1 MNRWR
6 SITLPLSF
14 AVLGVVLGVTP
25 GCEGISGPSEREKKI
40 AAEQA
45 IIKSYSEEVPKAD
58 ALLKQFLDA
67 WKIAN
72 EKKDL
77 KTYKDDLETN
87 VLPALDRFL
96 TAASA
101 MPAASEE
108 LKAIHVP
115 LIAAY
120 KAAQATLANFTK
132 VVTEATM
139 DGEYAKVL
147 GAMDE
152 VKKAEETYLQKLQAY
167 YKTYRVDLQQG
178 P

>member
-6 SITLPLSF
+6 SLTLSF
-14 AVLGVVLGVTP
+14 SIVVLGVTP
-25 GCEGISGPSEREKKI
+25 ACEGISGPSEREKKI

-45 IIKSYSEEVPKAD
+45 LIKGYSTEVPKVD

-67 WKIAN
+67 WKVAN

-87 VLPALDRFL
+87 VLPALDRFV

-101 MPAASEE
+101 MPATSEE
-108 LKAIHVP
+108 LKAIHIP
-115 LIAAY
+115 LVAAY
-120 KAAQATLANFTK
+120 KAAQTTLVNFTK

-139 DGEYAKVL
+139 DAEYAKVL